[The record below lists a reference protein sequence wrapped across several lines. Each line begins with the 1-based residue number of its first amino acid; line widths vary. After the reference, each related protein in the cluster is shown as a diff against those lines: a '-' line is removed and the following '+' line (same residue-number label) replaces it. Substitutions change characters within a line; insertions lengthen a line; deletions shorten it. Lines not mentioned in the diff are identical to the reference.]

1 MQPAAGWARLLQVG
15 DGLVWSASS
24 EQALVQEWRTP
35 RSASDLREPGVGEP
49 ASSPKPIP
57 TPLKSV
63 KEASR
68 QARHT
73 TDGVKAAELRPH
85 ASDQLV
91 LRHTT
96 QATPE
101 LDSRPQGTRDKVRSG
116 STAAQNG
123 WVKAA
128 RTGEAP
134 APTPTPTG
142 LTLQPSSPAR
152 SRLPIASSPLSS
164 SRMMATHRRDH
175 GNSDGEQSTATT
187 AAGHSKSW
195 SDSVSCP
202 SPPTRPK
209 PGCTLLSLRPSSTR
223 HVD

>member
-24 EQALVQEWRTP
+24 KQALVQEWRTP
-35 RSASDLREPGVGEP
+35 RSASDLREPGVGAP
-49 ASSPKPIP
+49 APGPKPIP
-57 TPLKSV
+57 IPLKSV
-63 KEASR
+63 KESDTSR

-73 TDGVKAAELRPH
+73 TDGVKAAELLPH
-85 ASDQLV
+85 ASDQLI

-101 LDSRPQGTRDKVRSG
+101 LDSLEKRKGDKVRSG

-134 APTPTPTG
+134 ASTPTPTG
-142 LTLQPSSPAR
+142 LTVQPPSPAR
-152 SRLPIASSPLSS
+152 SRLPIASSPLGC
-164 SRMMATHRRDH
+164 SRMMATHRRDYS
-175 GNSDGEQSTATT
+175 NSDVEQSTATT
-187 AAGHSKSW
+187 AAGPSKSW
-195 SDSVSCP
+195 SDSVRCAKRLFFTV
-202 SPPTRPK
+202 PPPV
-209 PGCTLLSLRPSSTR
+209 L
-223 HVD
+223 